1 MAVAAP
7 SPKRRK
13 GHAGKAR
20 GGTSSADASMVDDG
34 QTPLAAKT
42 CVLCYCTDVWP
53 EGILCPTPAHQG
65 LSAAGE
71 EAFHFTCRDCVE
83 TAVKVSTAR
92 GPTEVTRAER
102 AAERY
107 FVRCQA
113 TGRDAQYPSCGCEL
127 PPQKVL
133 AVLPPA
139 AFDALQARN
148 KDLVVHVRMLDEMK
162 EYVARTNA
170 TPQSEAERIQAE
182 SDSVRRS
189 FTHHNGRYVDEYG
202 EAVKQCAACG
212 FGPVVKRFKSCDLMT
227 THHAEIER
235 DRHGRIAYRQD
246 LRCEHCGFRNTDHWP
261 QWPDWSG
268 ERVLG
273 AQRPIRPADAVC
285 APTRG

>member
-1 MAVAAP
+1 M
-7 SPKRRK
+7 
-13 GHAGKAR
+13 
-20 GGTSSADASMVDDG
+20 
-34 QTPLAAKT
+34 
-42 CVLCYCTDVWP
+42 
-53 EGILCPTPAHQG
+53 
-65 LSAAGE
+65 
-71 EAFHFTCRDCVE
+71 
-83 TAVKVSTAR
+83 
-92 GPTEVTRAER
+92 
-102 AAERY
+102 
-107 FVRCQA
+107 
-113 TGRDAQYPSCGCEL
+113 
-127 PPQKVL
+127 
-133 AVLPPA
+133 LPPA

-189 FTHHNGRYVDEYG
+189 FTQRNGRYVDEYG

-246 LRCEHCGFRNTDHWP
+246 LRCEHCGFRNTDTGR
-261 QWPDWSG
+261 SG
-268 ERVLG
+268 PTGRG
-273 AQRPIRPADAVC
+273 SACSARPSARRTPSC